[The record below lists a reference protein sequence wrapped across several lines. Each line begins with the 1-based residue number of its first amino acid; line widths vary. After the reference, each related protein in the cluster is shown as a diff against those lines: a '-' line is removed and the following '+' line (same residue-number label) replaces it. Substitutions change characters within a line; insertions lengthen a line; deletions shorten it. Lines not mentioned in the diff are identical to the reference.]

1 MQMTDGEVVMNI
13 MQAKDQRSQITICAD
28 LNCCSEEKIKDILK
42 ANDID
47 LRTLRGA
54 AHKRV
59 AETKKHKPRKVPY
72 KKPEIIPGPPAN
84 AVKNDENAEKKSA
97 NSETDP
103 IVSALAT
110 LYARVAELRQKRDE
124 IEAELVAIDVQ
135 VNRISDAIAG
145 RGDNESTQT

>member
-47 LRTLRGA
+47 LRSLKGGKKHIDHGT
-54 AHKRV
+54 
-59 AETKKHKPRKVPY
+59 KHKPRKVPY
-72 KKPEIIPGPPAN
+72 KKPEIIPAPPAN

-97 NSETDP
+97 NAETDP

>member
-59 AETKKHKPRKVPY
+59 AETKKHKPHKVPY
-72 KKPEIIPGPPAN
+72 KKPEIIPAPPA
-84 AVKNDENAEKKSA
+84 NAEKKSA

-110 LYARVAELRQKRDE
+110 LHARVAELRKKRDE

-145 RGDNESTQT
+145 RSDE

>member
-1 MQMTDGEVVMNI
+1 MQMTDGEVVMNV

-59 AETKKHKPRKVPY
+59 AETKQHKPHKKPY
-72 KKPEIIPGPPAN
+72 KKPEIIPAPPA
-84 AVKNDENAEKKSA
+84 NAEKKSA
-97 NSETDP
+97 LT
-103 IVSALAT
+103 
-110 LYARVAELRQKRDE
+110 ELNERIELLMKEKAGIDDE
-124 IEAELVAIDVQ
+124 INDLRSRLTAMIDKL
-135 VNRISDAIAG
+135 AG
-145 RGDNESTQT
+145 GSNNESTQT